1 MDKPSEIK
9 GASSDKYK
17 EYKIGILSIL
27 FCQVWWGL
35 CPVYWQAL
43 EPIESWKII
52 LYRVFT
58 MFVFSY
64 AVARTQYSRA
74 EIFTPLKDK
83 AIRRLYFFAGLV
95 LTANWSIYIW
105 AMVSE
110 RVIQSAI
117 GYYIQPIVVCVV
129 GVIFFKEKLTK
140 YNITAIAL
148 ALVAIVIMLIH
159 YGQVPG
165 VALGLAGTWAV
176 YSAIKKAST
185 QPVLL
190 TLVYETIIYSAIA
203 LVVIIYIEAKGI
215 GVISM
220 DLPGKYALLLFS
232 GLVTL
237 IPVGLFGVSAKRVPL
252 LAIGMLGYVS
262 PTITLLL
269 GIFVFKEPIDTT
281 QIISFIIIWI
291 GLAFFTFGEYKHTKE
306 GA

>member
-1 MDKPSEIK
+1 MDTPSI
-9 GASSDKYK
+9 SNDKNK

-64 AVARTQYSRA
+64 ALARTKYSNS

-83 AIRRLYFFAGLV
+83 SVRRLYFFAGLV

-117 GYYIQPIVVCVV
+117 GYYIQPIVICVV
-129 GVIFFKEKLTK
+129 GVIFFKEKLTR
-140 YNITAIAL
+140 YNITAICFAVIAL
-148 ALVAIVIMLIH
+148 VIMLVH
-159 YGQVPG
+159 YQQIPG
-165 VALGLAGTWAV
+165 VALGLAGTWAL

-190 TLVYETIIYSAIA
+190 TLVYETMIYSAISLIA
-203 LVVIIYIEAKGI
+203 IIYIEAKGI

-220 DLPGKYALLLFS
+220 HLPGKYALLLLS

-252 LAIGMLGYVS
+252 LALGLLGYLS

-281 QIISFIIIWI
+281 QIISFIIVWI
-291 GLAFFTFGEYKHTKE
+291 GLAFFSYGEFKHAKE
-306 GA
+306 Q

>member
-1 MDKPSEIK
+1 MSENTSELRDQNK
-9 GASSDKYK
+9 DYK
-17 EYKIGILSIL
+17 VGILCIL

-43 EPIESWKII
+43 EPIDSWKII

-64 AVARTQYSRA
+64 AVARTQFSRE

-83 AIRRLYFFAGLV
+83 AVRRLYFFAGLI

-140 YNITAIAL
+140 YNITAIVFAL
-148 ALVAIVIMLIH
+148 IAIVIMLIH

-165 VALGLAGTWAV
+165 VALGLAGTWAL
-176 YSAIKKAST
+176 YSAIKKASD
-185 QPVLL
+185 QPVLK
-190 TLVYETIIYSAIA
+190 TLVYETMIYSAIA
-203 LVVIIYIEAKGI
+203 LVAIIYIEARGI

-220 DLPGKYALLLFS
+220 HLPGKYALLFLS

-237 IPVGLFGVSAKRVPL
+237 IPVALFGVSAKRVPL
-252 LAIGMLGYVS
+252 LAIGLLGYIS
-262 PTITLLL
+262 PSITLLL
-269 GIFVFKEPIDTT
+269 GIFVFREPIDMT

-291 GLAFFTFGEYKHTKE
+291 GLAFFTYGEYRHSK
-306 GA
+306 GLS

>member
-1 MDKPSEIK
+1 MDTPSV
-9 GASSDKYK
+9 SNDKNK
-17 EYKIGILSIL
+17 EYKIGILCIL

-64 AVARTQYSRA
+64 ALARTRYSNA

-83 AIRRLYFFAGLV
+83 SVRRLYFFAGLV

-117 GYYIQPIVVCVV
+117 GYYIQPIVICVV

-140 YNITAIAL
+140 YNITAIFLAVIAL
-148 ALVAIVIMLIH
+148 VIMLIH

-165 VALGLAGTWAV
+165 VALSLAGTWAL
-176 YSAIKKAST
+176 YSAIKKASDK
-185 QPVLL
+185 PVLL
-190 TLVYETIIYSAIA
+190 TLVYETMIYAVIA
-203 LVVIIYIEAKGI
+203 LIAIIYIEAKGI
-215 GVISM
+215 GVMSM
-220 DLPGKYALLLFS
+220 HLPGKFALLLLS

-252 LAIGMLGYVS
+252 LALGLLGYIS
-262 PTITLLL
+262 PSITLLL

-291 GLAFFTFGEYKHTKE
+291 GLGFFTYGEYRRTRE
-306 GA
+306 Q